1 MQAESPVRAS
11 RDRNPLLEDDYGQQ
25 DESEQLNNEL
35 SDNQKRGEGKQIL
48 DL

>member
-1 MQAESPVRAS
+1 MRES

-25 DESEQLNNEL
+25 DESEQLNDEL
-35 SDNQKRGEGKQIL
+35 SDNQKRDEDKQIV

>member
-1 MQAESPVRAS
+1 MHAS

-25 DESEQLNNEL
+25 DESEQLNDEL
-35 SDNQKRGEGKQIL
+35 SDNQKRGEGKQIV